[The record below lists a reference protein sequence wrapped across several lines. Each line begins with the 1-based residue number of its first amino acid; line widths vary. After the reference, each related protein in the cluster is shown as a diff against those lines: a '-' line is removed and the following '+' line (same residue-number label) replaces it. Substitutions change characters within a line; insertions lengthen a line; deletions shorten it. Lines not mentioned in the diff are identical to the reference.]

1 LRAGGGCD
9 FCVGDAPE
17 PETMMPNPADWAAS
31 LDHDTPVLVTGA
43 AGFIGFFLAERLLRA
58 GIPVVGIDNL
68 NPYYDP
74 KLKQARL
81 DMLRQHPGFA
91 FERLDLADR
100 AGMARLFDR
109 HGFRHVVNLAAQAGV
124 RHSIENPHA
133 YAEANLTGFLNV
145 LEECRRAEVAHLVYA
160 SSSSVYGGNRKIPFG
175 EDDRVDHPLSLY
187 AATKR
192 CDELMSHAYAHL
204 YGLAQ
209 TGLRYFTVYGPW
221 GRPDMAYWMFT
232 KAILERRP
240 IRVFNRGNLWRDFTY
255 IDDVV
260 SATVKVLDRPPGEA
274 EPAHRI
280 YNIGHNSPEHL
291 GRFIDLLE
299 ELLGVEA
306 IRQYEPM
313 QPGDVEQTFADI
325 TRLHGDFGF
334 SPAVPLADG
343 LKRFIDWYRGFM
355 PDCPGER

>member
-1 LRAGGGCD
+1 
-9 FCVGDAPE
+9 
-17 PETMMPNPADWAAS
+17 MS
-31 LDHDTPVLVTGA
+31 ILVTGA
-43 AGFIGFFLAERLLRA
+43 AGFIGSHVSLHLLQR
-58 GIPVVGIDNL
+58 GDEVIGVDDL
-68 NPYYDP
+68 NDYYDP
-74 KLKQARL
+74 SLKQARL
-81 DMLRQHPGFA
+81 
-91 FERLDLADR
+91 
-100 AGMARLFDR
+100 ARLAGHD
-109 HGFRHVVNLAAQAGV
+109 GFSFVKGDIAQPGVLEAAGSGRAVSKIVHLAAQAGV
-124 RHSIENPHA
+124 RYSLANPRA
-133 YAEANLTGFLNV
+133 YIRSNVSGHLEV
-145 LEECRRAEVAHLVYA
+145 LEFCRAIGTVGHLVYA
-160 SSSSVYGGNRKIPFG
+160 SSSSVYGGNKKVPFG

-240 IRVFNRGNLWRDFTY
+240 IRVFNRGDLWRDFTY